1 MHTDEV
7 ETRQKIDG
15 WCYNSHTISTETKDK
30 MSKMWMYLSHEGDG
44 LIKIIC
50 NINDAWE
57 VYCKDGKCFR
67 LQDVTQD
74 GEVWLNNRWILHFT
88 QKEDHWAIKNAHS
101 NAEKVELEEL
111 VKSLEHRATYSNPLS
126 S

>member
-1 MHTDEV
+1 MHQDGVSPV
-7 ETRQKIDG
+7 EKIDG
-15 WCYNSHTISTETKDK
+15 WGYNSHRIQPQTDK
-30 MSKMWMYLSHEGDG
+30 MSKMWMYLSHQGDG
-44 LIKIIC
+44 LIKAIC
-50 NINDAWE
+50 YINESWE
-57 VYCKDGKCFR
+57 VFCKDGKCFR

-88 QKEDHWAIKNAHS
+88 QKEDHWAIKNAHT

-111 VKSLEHRATYSNPLS
+111 VKSLEHRVTFSNPLS